1 MNYDS
6 QIIISKPQPVD
17 KTVERQ
23 RPEALWRK
31 QEDRVP
37 AHSIFNLT
45 GKRGYVTGGG
55 SGLGR
60 AIAIALA
67 EAGASVAVSDIDLA
81 KAEEVAG
88 AIAASGGRALPVR
101 TDVSSKADA
110 DALVSATAEAFG
122 GLDFAF
128 NNAGTLKITK
138 PEDVTEAEW
147 QAGLAVNLTGCF
159 LCCQAAGRH
168 MIAHGGGKIV
178 NTASIAG
185 IVVNSGVAYSTAKA
199 GIIQLTR
206 VLAVRWAKYHIHVN
220 SISPGFMRTQMIAG
234 RLQRDETVAEMI
246 RQTPLRR
253 VGEPRDI
260 VGPALFL
267 ASPASDFV
275 TGHNLIV
282 DGGVTLT

>member
-1 MNYDS
+1 
-6 QIIISKPQPVD
+6 V
-17 KTVERQ
+17 
-23 RPEALWRK
+23 AG
-31 QEDRVP
+31 
-37 AHSIFNLT
+37 HSIFDLT
-45 GKRGYVTGGG
+45 GKRGYVTGAG

-60 AIAIALA
+60 AISIALA
-67 EAGASVAVSDIDLA
+67 EAGASVLVSDIDVA
-81 KAEEVAG
+81 KADEVAR
-88 AIAASGGRALPVR
+88 AIGASGGHAVALRA
-101 TDVSSKADA
+101 DVTHKADTE
-110 DALVSATAEAFG
+110 ALVRATADTFG

-128 NNAGTLKITK
+128 NNAGTLKITR
-138 PEDVTEAEW
+138 PEDLAEAEW
-147 QAGLAVNLTGCF
+147 HRELAVNLTGCF
-159 LCCQAAGRH
+159 LCCQAAGRY

-185 IVVNSGVAYSTAKA
+185 MAVNSGIAYSTAKA
-199 GIIQLTR
+199 GVIQLTR
-206 VLAVRWAKYHIHVN
+206 VLAVRWARHHIHVN

-234 RLQRDETVAEMI
+234 HLERAEAVAEMV

-253 VGEPRDI
+253 VGDPGDI

>member
-1 MNYDS
+1 M
-6 QIIISKPQPVD
+6 
-17 KTVERQ
+17 
-23 RPEALWRK
+23 AGHL
-31 QEDRVP
+31 
-37 AHSIFNLT
+37 IFDLA

-67 EAGASVAVSDIDLA
+67 EAGASVVVSDIEPA
-81 KAEEVAG
+81 KAEDVAR
-88 AIAASGGRALPVR
+88 AIEAGGGHALPLR
-101 TDVSSKADA
+101 TDVTCKADA
-110 DALVSATAEAFG
+110 EALVCATADTFG

-128 NNAGTLKITK
+128 NNAGILKITK
-138 PEDVTEAEW
+138 PEDLGEAEW
-147 QAGLAVNLTGCF
+147 RGELAVNLTGCF
-159 LCCQAAGRH
+159 LCSQAAGRY
-168 MIAHGGGKIV
+168 MIAHGGGKII

-185 IVVNSGVAYSTAKA
+185 MVVNSGIAYSTTKA
-199 GIIQLTR
+199 GVIQLTR
-206 VLAVRWAKYHIHVN
+206 VLAVRWAKHHIYVN

-234 RLQRDETVAEMI
+234 HLERAETVAEMV

-253 VGEPRDI
+253 VGDPRDI

-282 DGGVTLT
+282 DGGVTLM

>member
-1 MNYDS
+1 
-6 QIIISKPQPVD
+6 V
-17 KTVERQ
+17 
-23 RPEALWRK
+23 AG
-31 QEDRVP
+31 
-37 AHSIFNLT
+37 HFIFDLT
-45 GKRGYVTGGG
+45 GKHGYVTGGG

-67 EAGASVAVSDIDLA
+67 EAGASVVVGDIELA
-81 KAEEVAG
+81 KAEDVAR
-88 AIAASGGRALPVR
+88 AIAASGGQAVALR
-101 TDVSSKADA
+101 TDVTCKADSE
-110 DALVSATAEAFG
+110 ALVCATANAFG

-138 PEDVTEAEW
+138 PEDVDEAEW
-147 QAGLAVNLTGCF
+147 QAGLVVNLTGCF
-159 LCCQAAGRH
+159 LCCQAAGRY
-168 MIAHGGGKIV
+168 MIAHGGGKII

-206 VLAVRWAKYHIHVN
+206 VLAVRWAKHHIYVN

-234 RLQRDETVAEMI
+234 HLQRDETVAEMV

-253 VGEPRDI
+253 VGDPRDI

-282 DGGVTLT
+282 DGGVTLM

>member
-1 MNYDS
+1 MAGHFVFD
-6 QIIISKPQPVD
+6 
-17 KTVERQ
+17 
-23 RPEALWRK
+23 
-31 QEDRVP
+31 
-37 AHSIFNLT
+37 LT

-60 AIAIALA
+60 AISIGLA
-67 EAGASVAVSDIDLA
+67 EAGASVVVGDIELA
-81 KAEEVAG
+81 KAEDVAG
-88 AIAASGGRALPVR
+88 AIAARGGRALPLR
-101 TDVSSKADA
+101 TDVTCKADTE
-110 DALVSATAEAFG
+110 ALVCATADTFG

-138 PEDVTEAEW
+138 PEDVDEAEW
-147 QAGLAVNLTGCF
+147 QAGLVVNLTGCF
-159 LCCQAAGRH
+159 LCCQAAGRY
-168 MIAHGGGKIV
+168 MIAHGGGKII

-185 IVVNSGVAYSTAKA
+185 LVVNSGITYSTAKA
-199 GIIQLTR
+199 GVIQLTR
-206 VLAVRWAKYHIHVN
+206 VLAVRWAKHRIYVN
-220 SISPGFMRTQMIAG
+220 SMSPGFMRTHMIAG
-234 RLQRDETVAEMI
+234 HLQRDETVAEMV

-253 VGEPRDI
+253 VGDPGDI